1 MLARA
6 LSRARWSIFWEQLWP
21 VCAGLAT
28 VGGLFL
34 ALSWLGLWLW
44 LPPIGRMIGLGLFF
58 LLTAAAFAPLLMLR
72 VPSAGDGL
80 RRLDRNSGRP
90 HRPATAIAD
99 DIAAPTEDAFSLAL
113 WRAHVERALR
123 AAKSLKAGV
132 PMPRVARRDPMALR
146 ALVAVLVVATFFA
159 AGGDRMKRVAA
170 AFDWYGVIAPANF
183 RIDAW
188 VSPPTYTGRAPV
200 MLPGLRPGEPA
211 PVTTATAV
219 PAGST
224 LVIRSTGQV
233 QLNVTTNGGL
243 SEPKTG
249 AHAVSSNGTEERR
262 FVINDAGSA
271 SVRGVVSSDVTWQ
284 FTAIPDKPPTIAFAK
299 DPETQQRGNL
309 QMSYKLED
317 DYGVV
322 GAQATFKMQNVP
334 GTGGQP
340 PRPLFEAP
348 DFALTLPQA
357 RTRNGVGQTTKDLT
371 EHPWAG
377 VDVTI
382 TLTARDEAGNEGR
395 SAPVEFRLPERP
407 FNKPIARALIEQ
419 RRNLALDAD
428 AQALV
433 LTALNALMLAPER
446 FKMESNVYLGLSS
459 IFWQLTR
466 AKTDDQLRDVT
477 ARMWDM
483 AVNLEDGNVGD
494 AEAALR
500 AAQKALE
507 EALRR
512 VPPEELRDLLRK
524 QEELRD
530 QTARQDQEMKQRP
543 QPSDPSA
550 SPDEK
555 ALQEQAERLLKDN
568 NALDELGKNQQALRD
583 QLKKLL
589 DEQRKR
595 AESET
600 GPLDRGENAM
610 REAQEGLRDRK
621 TDPTLEAQQRAID
634 ALKEALAQGP
644 TDAELKQLTDAL
656 REALS
661 KYLQAL
667 AEQLRKNPQQ
677 LARPLDPN
685 ARQMRPQDL
694 RNMIDRMEQMAR
706 NGQKDAAR
714 RMLQEL
720 QQMLDN
726 LQMARPGQQM
736 DGDGD
741 DDDMALMD
749 ELGDMIR
756 KQQQL
761 RDRTF
766 QQGQDMRRG
775 QRGPRGQQGQ
785 QGGEQQMGELQQ
797 EQQQLKDQL
806 KKLMEELRKRGMG
819 QGQQGQGKDPLG
831 QAGDAMGEA
840 EGRLGQNNADG
851 AVDSQGRAL
860 DALRRGAQGL
870 AQQMQQQGRMG
881 MGPGPG
887 QPGRLG
893 PPRAQQE
900 TDPLGRPL
908 RGRDYGDDSTV
919 KVPGE
924 IDVQRA
930 RRILEELRR
939 RFGENFRP
947 QLELDYIERL
957 LKDY

>member
-1 MLARA
+1 LSDEPRHSATPRRDDSGEAVLARA
-6 LSRARWSIFWEQLWP
+6 LRRARWSIFWERVWP
-21 VCAGLAT
+21 GAAGVAT

-34 ALSWLGLWLW
+34 AVSWLGLWLW
-44 LPPIGRMIGLGLFF
+44 LPPIGRAIGLGLFF
-58 LLTAAAFAPLLMLR
+58 LLTAAAFAPFLMVR
-72 VPSAGDGL
+72 IPSSADGL

-123 AAKSLKAGV
+123 TASALKAGM
-132 PMPRVARRDPMALR
+132 PAPRVARRDPLALR
-146 ALVAVLVVATFFA
+146 ALVAVLVVATFVA
-159 AGGDRMKRVAA
+159 AGGDRLKRIAA
-170 AFDWYGVIAPANF
+170 AFDWQGVMAPANF
-183 RIDAW
+183 RVDAW
-188 VSPPTYTGRAPV
+188 VSPPPYTGRPPV
-200 MLPGLRPGEPA
+200 ILAGLRPGEPV
-211 PVTTATAV
+211 PQTTTMAV
-219 PAGST
+219 PTGST

-233 QLNVTTNGGL
+233 ELNVVTHGGL
-243 SEPKTG
+243 AEPDSA
-249 AHAVSSNGTEERR
+249 AHTVSSNGTEERR

-271 SVRGVVSSDVTWQ
+271 SVRGVMSSDVTWQ

-299 DPETQQRGNL
+299 EPEAQQRGNL
-309 QMSYKLED
+309 QMSYKVED

-322 GAQATFKMQNVP
+322 GAQATFKAP
-334 GTGGQP
+334 GAAGTGGEP
-340 PRPLFEAP
+340 ARPLFEAP

-357 RTRNGVGQTTKDLT
+357 RTKNGVGQTTKDLT
-371 EHPWAG
+371 VHPWAG
-377 VDVTI
+377 VDVEI

-395 SAPVEFRLPERP
+395 SAPTEFHLPERP
-407 FNKPIARALIEQ
+407 FSKPMARALIEQ
-419 RRNLALDAD
+419 RRNLALDAN

-433 LTALNALMLAPER
+433 LNAVEALMIAPDKFQIEP
-446 FKMESNVYLGLSS
+446 NVYLGLST
-459 IFWQLTR
+459 IFWQLAH
-466 AKTDDQLRDVT
+466 AKSDDQLRDVV

-483 AVNLEDGNVGD
+483 AVNLEDGNVSD

-507 EALRR
+507 EALN
-512 VPPEELRDLLRK
+512 RD
-524 QEELRD
+524 
-530 QTARQDQEMKQRP
+530 A
-543 QPSDPSA
+543 
-550 SPDEK
+550 
-555 ALQEQAERLLKDN
+555 N
-568 NALDELGKNQQALRD
+568 
-583 QLKKLL
+583 
-589 DEQRKR
+589 
-595 AESET
+595 
-600 GPLDRGENAM
+600 
-610 REAQEGLRDRK
+610 
-621 TDPTLEAQQRAID
+621 
-634 ALKEALAQGP
+634 
-644 TDAELKQLTDAL
+644 DAELKQLADQL
-656 REALS
+656 REAMS

-685 ARQMRPQDL
+685 ARQLRPQDL

-720 QQMLDN
+720 QSMLDN

-736 DGDGD
+736 DGDMD
-741 DDDMALMD
+741 DDTMALMD
-749 ELGDMIR
+749 ELGDVVR

-775 QRGPRGQQGQ
+775 QRGQRGQQGQ
-785 QGGEQQMGELQQ
+785 QGQQGEQGQGEQQMGDLQQ

-819 QGQQGQGKDPLG
+819 QGQPGQGKDPLG
-831 QAGDAMGEA
+831 QAGDAMGDA
-840 EGRLGQNNADG
+840 EGQLGQNNADG

-860 DALRRGAQGL
+860 DALRRGAQSL
-870 AQQMQQQGRMG
+870 AQQMQQQGMMG

-893 PPRAQQE
+893 QPRAQQE